1 MCSFGWDVAVRAP
14 SRPFLWFCGLYLLWF
29 AFRIVGFVDCLA
41 WSRVFF
47 GLWVAYDSRN
57 FSLCGV

>member
-41 WSRVFF
+41 WARVFF
-47 GLWVAYDSRN
+47 GFVG
-57 FSLCGV
+57 SL